1 MRPCADC
8 GKRSRAR
15 GSRFHELGNLHLD
28 RSEKAVNKSTVTDR
42 GAPRTGN
49 PGIPHSLRNVG
60 YAKLC
65 QPLLQH
71 QKCRLRAALPTSR
84 EQRARYGAPLDS
96 WHKEI
101 FGLLLRGRRSH
112 WSVILDFWHKEIFGL
127 LAGLALLVSF
137 CWTPA
142 CLAQPPR
149 VVVIHLDDTIQPI
162 SADYL
167 ARGLD
172 LAAAQHASAVLIE
185 INTPGGLLDS
195 MRQMVSKMI
204 ASPVPVIVYVAPSGS
219 RAGSAGFFLLQA
231 ADVAAMAPGS
241 NAGAAHPVVEGGKL
255 DDIMKQKLEN
265 DTAAFLRSYVA
276 RRGRNVAAAEDAV
289 RASKSYSDKEALQLN
304 LIDVIAPDDATL
316 LNTVDGRTIT
326 RFDGS
331 KVVLHTR
338 DAQLVAVNPTL
349 REEILDR
356 LTDPNLAVLVLVV
369 GGLLI
374 YVEFNTPGTIVPG
387 TLGTILV
394 LLALFALN
402 LLPVRYTSVML
413 LAAAFVLLILE
424 AKFASH
430 GVLAA
435 AGIVALVIGA
445 LTLVDGPIPELRVH
459 LATALSTGLAFGLIT
474 VFLLRL
480 ALRARRSKVRMGGD
494 AMIGQIAVVTLP
506 LAPSGQVMV
515 NGELWQAESATP
527 AGRGEQVRV
536 RGLRDLTLLV
546 ERVP

>member
-1 MRPCADC
+1 MNRILVA
-8 GKRSRAR
+8 GFA
-15 GSRFHELGNLHLD
+15 
-28 RSEKAVNKSTVTDR
+28 
-42 GAPRTGN
+42 
-49 PGIPHSLRNVG
+49 
-60 YAKLC
+60 
-65 QPLLQH
+65 
-71 QKCRLRAALPTSR
+71 
-84 EQRARYGAPLDS
+84 
-96 WHKEI
+96 
-101 FGLLLRGRRSH
+101 LLLGCC
-112 WSVILDFWHKEIFGL
+112 GT
-127 LAGLALLVSF
+127 LA
-137 CWTPA
+137 CQ
-142 CLAQPPR
+142 AQQTQQNPE

-162 SADYL
+162 SADYM

-195 MRQMVSKMI
+195 MRQMVSKVL

-219 RAGSAGFFLLQA
+219 RAGSAGFFLLEA

-241 NAGAAHPVVEGGKL
+241 NAGAAHPVVEGGAKL

-276 RRGRNVAAAEDAV
+276 RRGRNVTAAEDAV
-289 RASKSYSDKEALQLN
+289 RSSKSYSDQEALQLK
-304 LIDVIAPDDATL
+304 LIDLVAPDDTTL
-316 LNTVDGRTIT
+316 LNTIDGRTIT

-338 DAQLVAVNPTL
+338 DARLVAVEPTL
-349 REEILDR
+349 REKILDR
-356 LTDPNLAVLVLVV
+356 LTDPNLAVLVLVI
-369 GGLLI
+369 GALLI
-374 YVEFNTPGTIVPG
+374 YVEFNTPGTIIPG

-394 LLALFALN
+394 LLAIFSLN

-413 LAAAFVLLILE
+413 LVAAFVLLILE
-424 AKFASH
+424 AKFATH

-435 AGIVALVIGA
+435 AGILSLVIGA
-445 LTLVDGPIPELRVH
+445 LTLVDAPIPELRVH

-480 ALRARRSKVRMGGD
+480 AIKARRGKSRMGGD
-494 AMIGQIAVVTLP
+494 AMIGQIAVVTQP

-515 NGELWQAESATP
+515 NGELWQAESAVP
-527 AGRGEQVRV
+527 AALGEHVRV

>member
-1 MRPCADC
+1 MNR
-8 GKRSRAR
+8 
-15 GSRFHELGNLHLD
+15 
-28 RSEKAVNKSTVTDR
+28 
-42 GAPRTGN
+42 
-49 PGIPHSLRNVG
+49 
-60 YAKLC
+60 
-65 QPLLQH
+65 
-71 QKCRLRAALPTSR
+71 
-84 EQRARYGAPLDS
+84 
-96 WHKEI
+96 
-101 FGLLLRGRRSH
+101 LLLAC
-112 WSVILDFWHKEIFGL
+112 WALILSCCGT
-127 LAGLALLVSF
+127 LA
-137 CWTPA
+137 CQ
-142 CLAQPPR
+142 AQQTQQSPE

-162 SADYL
+162 SADYM

-172 LAAAQHASAVLIE
+172 LATAQHASAVLIE
-185 INTPGGLLDS
+185 IDTPGGLLDS
-195 MRQMVSKMI
+195 MRQMVSRI
-204 ASPVPVIVYVAPSGS
+204 LASPVPVIVYVAPSGS

-241 NAGAAHPVVEGGKL
+241 NAGAAHPVVEGGAKL

-289 RASKSYSDKEALQLN
+289 RASKSYSDQEALQLK
-304 LIDVIAPDDATL
+304 LIDLVAPDDATL

-331 KVVLHTR
+331 KAVLHTR
-338 DAQLVAVNPTL
+338 DARLVAVEPTL
-349 REEILDR
+349 REKILDR
-356 LTDPNLAVLVLVV
+356 LTDPNLAVLVLVI
-369 GGLLI
+369 GALLI
-374 YVEFNTPGTIVPG
+374 YVEFNTPGTIIPG
-387 TLGTILV
+387 ALGTILV
-394 LLALFALN
+394 LLAIFALN

-424 AKFASH
+424 AKFATH

-435 AGIVALVIGA
+435 AGILSLVVGA
-445 LTLVDGPIPELRVH
+445 LTLVDAPIPELRVH

-480 ALRARRSKVRMGGD
+480 ALKARRSKSRMGGD
-494 AMIGQIAVVTLP
+494 AMIGLIAVVTQP

-527 AGRGEQVRV
+527 AAPGEHVRV

>member
-1 MRPCADC
+1 MNR
-8 GKRSRAR
+8 
-15 GSRFHELGNLHLD
+15 
-28 RSEKAVNKSTVTDR
+28 
-42 GAPRTGN
+42 
-49 PGIPHSLRNVG
+49 I
-60 YAKLC
+60 
-65 QPLLQH
+65 LLA
-71 QKCRLRAALPTSR
+71 CAAL
-84 EQRARYGAPLDS
+84 
-96 WHKEI
+96 
-101 FGLLLRGRRSH
+101 LLSCCGT
-112 WSVILDFWHKEIFGL
+112 
-127 LAGLALLVSF
+127 LA
-137 CWTPA
+137 CQ
-142 CLAQPPR
+142 AQQTQQNPE

-162 SADYL
+162 SADYM

-172 LAAAQHASAVLIE
+172 LAAAQHAGAVLIE

-195 MRQMVSKMI
+195 MRQMVSKVL

-219 RAGSAGFFLLQA
+219 RAGSAGFFILEA

-241 NAGAAHPVVEGGKL
+241 NAGAAHPVVEGGAKL

-289 RASKSYSDKEALQLN
+289 RSSKSYSDQEALQLK
-304 LIDVIAPDDATL
+304 LIDLVAPDDTTL
-316 LNTVDGRTIT
+316 LNTIDGRTVT

-338 DAQLVAVNPTL
+338 DARLVAVEPTL
-349 REEILDR
+349 REKILDR
-356 LTDPNLAVLVLVV
+356 LTDPNLAVLVLVI
-369 GGLLI
+369 GALLI
-374 YVEFNTPGTIVPG
+374 YVEFNSPGTIVPG

-394 LLALFALN
+394 LLAIFSLN

-413 LAAAFVLLILE
+413 LVAAFVLLILE
-424 AKFASH
+424 AKFATH

-435 AGIVALVIGA
+435 AGILSLVTGA
-445 LTLVDGPIPELRVH
+445 LTLVDAPIPELRVH

-480 ALRARRSKVRMGGD
+480 AIKARRGKSRMGGD
-494 AMIGQIAVVTLP
+494 AMIGQIAVVTQP

-515 NGELWQAESATP
+515 NGELWQAESAVP
-527 AGRGEQVRV
+527 AALGEYVRV

>member
-1 MRPCADC
+1 MNR
-8 GKRSRAR
+8 
-15 GSRFHELGNLHLD
+15 
-28 RSEKAVNKSTVTDR
+28 
-42 GAPRTGN
+42 
-49 PGIPHSLRNVG
+49 I
-60 YAKLC
+60 
-65 QPLLQH
+65 LLA
-71 QKCRLRAALPTSR
+71 CSA
-84 EQRARYGAPLDS
+84 
-96 WHKEI
+96 
-101 FGLLLRGRRSH
+101 LLLSCCGT
-112 WSVILDFWHKEIFGL
+112 
-127 LAGLALLVSF
+127 LA
-137 CWTPA
+137 CQ
-142 CLAQPPR
+142 AQQTQHNPE

-162 SADYL
+162 SADYM

-172 LAAAQHASAVLIE
+172 LAAAQHAAAVLIE

-195 MRQMVSKMI
+195 MRQMVGWVL

-219 RAGSAGFFLLQA
+219 RAGSAGFFILEA

-241 NAGAAHPVVEGGKL
+241 NAGAAHPVVEGGPKL

-276 RRGRNVAAAEDAV
+276 RRGRNVTAAEDAV
-289 RASKSYSDKEALQLN
+289 RASKSYSDQEAPQLK
-304 LIDVIAPDDATL
+304 LIDLVAPDDATL
-316 LNTVDGRTIT
+316 LNTIDGRTIT

-331 KVVLHTR
+331 KRVLHTR
-338 DAQLVAVNPTL
+338 DAHLVTLEPTL
-349 REEILDR
+349 REKILDR
-356 LTDPNLAVLVLVV
+356 LTDPNLAVLVLVI
-369 GGLLI
+369 GALLV

-394 LLALFALN
+394 LLAIFALN

-413 LAAAFVLLILE
+413 LVAAFVLLILE
-424 AKFASH
+424 AKFATH

-435 AGIVALVIGA
+435 AGILALVIGA
-445 LTLVDGPIPELRVH
+445 LTLVDAPIPELRVH

-480 ALRARRSKVRMGGD
+480 AIKARRGKSRMGGD
-494 AMIGQIAVVTLP
+494 AMIGQIAVVTQP

-515 NGELWQAESATP
+515 NGELWQAESAVP
-527 AGRGEQVRV
+527 AALGEQVRV